1 MAVVKIKEKKTQKVC
16 QNKKRQLK
24 FGNYKISWEETDFE
38 NRINQQT
45 NEIGLI
51 SKNIIKNS

>member
-1 MAVVKIKEKKTQKVC
+1 MC

-24 FGNYKISWEETDFE
+24 FENYKNSLEETDFE
-38 NRINQQT
+38 NKINQQK